1 MKKSIAAILILT
13 LILVFAGS
21 AMAVGSRFD
30 IVTSSTSSFMTGCS
44 GIMKYNNAWFVRYNE
59 DTSNITPTHRA
70 VVRIH
75 KGAQPITPKWVYDS
89 PYERDRP
96 YNTGYTE
103 TVTGVSFRARL
114 DDRDSGTLEFHGYYH
129 HSY

>member
-13 LILVFAGS
+13 LILVFVGS

-44 GIMKYNNAWFVRYNE
+44 DITKYNNAWFVRYNE

-75 KGAQPITPKWVYDS
+75 KGTQPITPQM
-89 PYERDRP
+89 
-96 YNTGYTE
+96 
-103 TVTGVSFRARL
+103 GV
-114 DDRDSGTLEFHGYYH
+114 
-129 HSY
+129 

>member
-44 GIMKYNNAWFVRYNE
+44 GITKLKNAWFVRYNE

-75 KGAQPITPKWVYDS
+75 KGTQPITPKWVYDS
-89 PYERDRP
+89 PYERDRIQAIQ
-96 YNTGYTE
+96 
-103 TVTGVSFRARL
+103 VR
-114 DDRDSGTLEFHGYYH
+114 
-129 HSY
+129 

>member
-13 LILVFAGS
+13 LILVFVGS

-44 GIMKYNNAWFVRYNE
+44 DITKYNNAWFVRYNE

-75 KGAQPITPKWVYDS
+75 I
-89 PYERDRP
+89 R
-96 YNTGYTE
+96 NTTNHPQI
-103 TVTGVSFRARL
+103 GVC
-114 DDRDSGTLEFHGYYH
+114 
-129 HSY
+129 

>member
-1 MKKSIAAILILT
+1 MIPL
-13 LILVFAGS
+13 G
-21 AMAVGSRFD
+21 
-30 IVTSSTSSFMTGCS
+30 SSTSSFMTGCS
-44 GIMKYNNAWFVRYNE
+44 DITKYNNAWFVRYNE

-75 KGAQPITPKWVYDS
+75 KGTQPITPKWVYDS

-96 YNTGYTE
+96 YNTGYTG

-114 DDRDSGTLEFHGYYH
+114 DDRDSGTLEFHGYYY